1 MILIGINE
9 LLFTW
14 PINMENTYLS
24 LIFASIQCLLPCKM
38 LDRGPQFPV
47 NCLPEAVLNFLHVA
61 LFTDTLLHV
70 RLRFQSQ
77 QRTLFTQDKITILCN
92 VSIHVITCIQHF
104 CPILL
109 VRIKSQFPTFERK

>member
-92 VSIHVITCIQHF
+92 V
-104 CPILL
+104 L
-109 VRIKSQFPTFERK
+109 FPEFPKKLPVV